1 MNRPSDD
8 QLETALDAARRMQQ
22 FGVDPHHL
30 AHSLIYLSQ
39 HNASLWELVAQIDRY
54 IRFGLPENELNR
66 LENQIQELRE
76 ESEYLESASELQ
88 VSAAR

>member
-30 AHSLIYLSQ
+30 ARSLIYLSQ

-54 IRFGLPENELNR
+54 IRFGLPESELNR

>member
-30 AHSLIYLSQ
+30 ARSLIYLSE
-39 HNASLWELVAQIDRY
+39 HNESLRELVHQVDRY
-54 IRFGLPENELNR
+54 LRFGLPEKELDNLEQRIQQLREQCER
-66 LENQIQELRE
+66 LETD
-76 ESEYLESASELQ
+76 SELQ
-88 VSAAR
+88 VSAVL

>member
-8 QLETALDAARRMQQ
+8 QLEIALDAARRMRQ

-66 LENQIQELRE
+66 LEMQIRQLRG
-76 ESEYLESASELQ
+76 ESEYLETDPELP
-88 VSAAR
+88 VSAAH